1 MSSSVATQIPEV
13 FRPLFEPHRYKVYWG
28 GRGGAKSWAF
38 ADSLLIQAAQR
49 PLRILCARE
58 MQRSIKD
65 SVHSLLKDRITA
77 LGLSGHYEVLQNE
90 IRGRNGSSIIFA
102 GLWSNPESL
111 KSVEGVDI
119 CWIEEANTVSESSWA
134 TLIPTIRK
142 KGSEIWVSFNPKL
155 KTDPAYRR
163 FVLNPPEGAVV
174 KKVSWRD
181 NPWLTDVLISEM
193 EHLKTS
199 DYDEYQ
205 HVWEGELKNF
215 ADGAIYANQLKL
227 AKDEGRITKV
237 PIESVPVHT
246 FWDLGRNDSTAIWF
260 MQRIGLQ
267 NRFIDYYEH
276 RLVDLDHYA
285 KVLKD
290 KGYLYGEHYLPHD
303 VEVIVLGA
311 NNRSRKVML
320 EDMGVQPIEV
330 VPRIANLNEGIEA
343 TRQSFSSCWFDEDRC
358 DQGLSALAN
367 YQYVFDEK
375 FDTFRQVPLHNW
387 ASNGADAFRQFAQ
400 GYTADD
406 KFKPIEFKT
415 EW

>member
-1 MSSSVATQIPEV
+1 
-13 FRPLFEPHRYKVYWG
+13 
-28 GRGGAKSWAF
+28 
-38 ADSLLIQAAQR
+38 
-49 PLRILCARE
+49 
-58 MQRSIKD
+58 
-65 SVHSLLKDRITA
+65 
-77 LGLSGHYEVLQNE
+77 
-90 IRGRNGSSIIFA
+90 
-102 GLWSNPESL
+102 
-111 KSVEGVDI
+111 
-119 CWIEEANTVSESSWA
+119 
-134 TLIPTIRK
+134 
-142 KGSEIWVSFNPKL
+142 L

-358 DQGLSALAN
+358 EQGLSALAN

-400 GYTADD
+400 GFTADQN
-406 KFKPIEFKT
+406 KFQPIEFKT

>member
-1 MSSSVATQIPEV
+1 
-13 FRPLFEPHRYKVYWG
+13 
-28 GRGGAKSWAF
+28 
-38 ADSLLIQAAQR
+38 
-49 PLRILCARE
+49 
-58 MQRSIKD
+58 
-65 SVHSLLKDRITA
+65 
-77 LGLSGHYEVLQNE
+77 
-90 IRGRNGSSIIFA
+90 
-102 GLWSNPESL
+102 
-111 KSVEGVDI
+111 
-119 CWIEEANTVSESSWA
+119 
-134 TLIPTIRK
+134 
-142 KGSEIWVSFNPKL
+142 VSFNPKL

-358 DQGLSALAN
+358 EQGLSALAN